1 MVVSKMSCTNIKWR
15 TRSITIVH
23 IYYIVAIVD
32 PSFTTREGDATKIVS
47 RLFFAGDHA
56 QLTIMLT
63 ITQATMLKKRK
74 HKMKRCN
81 TEPQVYKYKH
91 TWILYISLFVC
102 VCVCLFVRV
111 CLFNTELEV
120 YKCKYIFELLHRAT
134 GILIYNKGSYFNVCP
149 KSASYSHRVTL
160 LGDFHSPKS

>member
-15 TRSITIVH
+15 TGSITIVH

-81 TEPQVYKYKH
+81 TEPQVYKYKY
-91 TWILYISLFVC
+91 ILELLHISLFVC
-102 VCVCLFVRV
+102 ACVCLSV
-111 CLFNTELEV
+111 CSTQSHTNIKIQQSTHISMCGPKV
-120 YKCKYIFELLHRAT
+120 PHTYT
-134 GILIYNKGSYFNVCP
+134 G
-149 KSASYSHRVTL
+149 
-160 LGDFHSPKS
+160 